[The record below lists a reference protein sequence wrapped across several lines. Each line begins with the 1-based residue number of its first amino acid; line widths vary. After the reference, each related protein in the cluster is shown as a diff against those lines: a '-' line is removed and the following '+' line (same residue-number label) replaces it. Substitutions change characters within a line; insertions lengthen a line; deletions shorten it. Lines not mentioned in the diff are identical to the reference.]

1 MEYNKMTV
9 DELIA
14 ESIRIKHQIAGLKA
28 ERLAIKE
35 AIKARNAEKAVLAK
49 IGKLSNDERKAL
61 GKMYGSGD
69 VVVTPGPARL
79 NLKGG

>member
-9 DELIA
+9 DELIN
-14 ESIRIKHQIAGLKA
+14 ESIRIKQQIAGLKA